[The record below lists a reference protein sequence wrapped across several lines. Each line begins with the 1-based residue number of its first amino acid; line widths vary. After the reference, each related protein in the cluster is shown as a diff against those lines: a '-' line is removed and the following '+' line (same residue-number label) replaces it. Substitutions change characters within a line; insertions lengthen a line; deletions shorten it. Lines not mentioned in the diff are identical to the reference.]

1 MGDYHESH
9 EESGSVEESSESD
22 AIRFYL
28 GLRRDVSLLLAE
40 GHPDARHYT
49 LATLWS
55 ESRIVRQRHAMR
67 IQQEAI
73 LLQAAITSV
82 LTGDK
87 EFGKLLA
94 RVGNVG

>member
-9 EESGSVEESSESD
+9 AESVSVESSSESN
-22 AIRFYL
+22 AIRFYQ

-55 ESRIVRQRHAMR
+55 ESRIVRQRYAIR
-67 IQQEAI
+67 TQQEAI
-73 LLQAAITSV
+73 LIHAAITSV

-87 EFGKLLA
+87 EFGKLIA